1 MERKKYTLPR
11 LINEVI
17 DNKSAEKITFSYSPD
32 HYNGSQIE
40 IFDGSNDRKKS
51 NLPMDTE
58 YEIAIEDTVNDRSRF
73 PRLYFKNDKYID
85 YLRKDRIVNNNT
97 PVFIMNIT
105 KSFKDNCSFWQ
116 TNHYK
121 KEYRGIVP
129 PSHKLEDGSEEVCT
143 EGLDLYPEYKG
154 GKSIRLKRGKSK
166 KNSRRSKRTNRRKMK

>member
-73 PRLYFKNDKYID
+73 PRLYFKNDQSID
-85 YLRKDRIVNNNT
+85 YLRSDRIENNNT
-97 PVFIMNIT
+97 PVFIITDIT
-105 KSFKDNCSFWQ
+105 KSFRDDCYFWQ

-121 KEYRGIVP
+121 REYKNNVLKP

-143 EGLDLYPEYKG
+143 EGLDLYKG

-166 KNSRRSKRTNRRKMK
+166 KNSRAGY